1 MKSALL
7 LFVIIVFSPLV
18 NPNFARTE
26 ELRRILYG
34 TTASP
39 SHLPIWVAKDAG
51 FFEKAGL
58 NVEPVQV
65 RGGSLITL
73 AIITGDLPFSGAGA
87 ESVVAARAAG
97 GDVVLLAC
105 PVDADPVYL
114 ITRPEIKS
122 AQDLKGQASAVTRYG
137 STTHFYLRA
146 ALKHVGLNPER
157 DMTILQLGAGPEMV
171 VALDRGA
178 IAAAALT
185 TRYAIP
191 FLQRGWPVLVD
202 LSTTD
207 LVYPS
212 SCVTSSRA
220 FIKAEPKTT
229 HEFLRAYV
237 AGIHLIK
244 KDLRFAEKSFTKWM
258 REKDAAITKKTVE
271 AYARLFKAAPLR
283 AGQRNRERDSG
294 FDQSPPRFQR
304 IPRLARAV
312 PRKWTLGEGAA
323 RQMKR
328 MEYWNDGVM
337 GRKPTL
343 QYSITP
349 LLQTPSGLLLPLQKL
364 QPDPFGSFKKANPP
378 TVGEHA
384 LFENLQTGGFNLRD
398 FAIEIVRVDGN
409 VLQPVKLS

>member
-1 MKSALL
+1 MRHPRKIAL
-7 LFVIIVFSPLV
+7 IIVIAPLFLAPHPG
-18 NPNFARTE
+18 NAQ
-26 ELRRILYG
+26 ELRRIPYG

-39 SHLPIWVAKDAG
+39 SHLPVWVAKDAG
-51 FFEKAGL
+51 LFEKNGL
-58 NVEPVQV
+58 NVEPVQI
-65 RGGSLITL
+65 RGGSLISL

-97 GDVVLLAC
+97 GDVILLAC

-146 ALKHVGLNPER
+146 ALKHVGLNPEK

-171 VALDRGA
+171 IALDRGA

-220 FIKAEPKTT
+220 FIRAEPKTT

-258 REKDAAITKKTVE
+258 REKDSAIAKKTVE
-271 AYARLFKAAPLR
+271 AYARLFKPAPIVPDKGIENVVQDLVKAR
-283 AGQRNRERDSG
+283 PDFKQYIGWPEPFRENG
-294 FDQSPPRFQR
+294 P
-304 IPRLARAV
+304 LEKV
-312 PRKWTLGEGAA
+312 LKE
-323 RQMKR
+323 
-328 MEYWNDGVM
+328 
-337 GRKPTL
+337 KP
-343 QYSITP
+343 
-349 LLQTPSGLLLPLQKL
+349 
-364 QPDPFGSFKKANPP
+364 
-378 TVGEHA
+378 
-384 LFENLQTGGFNLRD
+384 
-398 FAIEIVRVDGN
+398 
-409 VLQPVKLS
+409 

>member
-1 MKSALL
+1 MKHSRKVAFIILIAP
-7 LFVIIVFSPLV
+7 LFLAPHPG
-18 NPNFARTE
+18 NAQ
-26 ELRRILYG
+26 ELRRIPYG

-39 SHLPIWVAKDAG
+39 SHLPVWVAKDAG
-51 FFEKAGL
+51 LFEKNGL
-58 NVEPVQV
+58 NVEPVQI
-65 RGGSLITL
+65 RGGSLISL

-146 ALKHVGLNPER
+146 ALKHVGLNPEK

-207 LVYPS
+207 LIYPS

-220 FIKAEPKTT
+220 FIRAEPKTT

-258 REKDAAITKKTVE
+258 REKDSAITKKTVE
-271 AYARLFKAAPLR
+271 SYARLFKPAPIVPDKGIENVVQDLVKAR
-283 AGQRNRERDSG
+283 PDFKQYIGWPEPFRENGPLEKVLKEKS
-294 FDQSPPRFQR
+294 SP
-304 IPRLARAV
+304 
-312 PRKWTLGEGAA
+312 
-323 RQMKR
+323 
-328 MEYWNDGVM
+328 
-337 GRKPTL
+337 
-343 QYSITP
+343 
-349 LLQTPSGLLLPLQKL
+349 
-364 QPDPFGSFKKANPP
+364 
-378 TVGEHA
+378 
-384 LFENLQTGGFNLRD
+384 
-398 FAIEIVRVDGN
+398 
-409 VLQPVKLS
+409 

>member
-1 MKSALL
+1 MSPICRT
-7 LFVIIVFSPLV
+7 LFFLSLAPLCLTHHH
-18 NPNFARTE
+18 AHAA
-26 ELRRILYG
+26 ELKRILYG

-58 NVEPVQV
+58 NVEVVQV

-244 KDLRFAEKSFTKWM
+244 KDIRFAEKSFAKWM

-271 AYARLFKAAPLR
+271 SYARLFKPAP
-283 AGQRNRERDSG
+283 
-294 FDQSPPRFQR
+294 
-304 IPRLARAV
+304 IV
-312 PRKWTLGEGAA
+312 PDKG
-323 RQMKR
+323 
-328 MEYWNDGVM
+328 
-337 GRKPTL
+337 
-343 QYSITP
+343 
-349 LLQTPSGLLLPLQKL
+349 
-364 QPDPFGSFKKANPP
+364 
-378 TVGEHA
+378 
-384 LFENLQTGGFNLRD
+384 
-398 FAIEIVRVDGN
+398 IEN
-409 VLQPVKLS
+409 VLHDLVKARPEFKDYIGWPEPFRDNRPLEKVLKEKSNP

>member
-1 MKSALL
+1 MSRFFARQLVLL
-7 LFVIIVFSPLV
+7 LISFILV
-18 NPNFARTE
+18 AE
-26 ELRRILYG
+26 ALSAAELRQILYG

-39 SHLPIWVAKDAG
+39 SHLPVWVAKDAG
-51 FFEKAGL
+51 LFEKNGM
-58 NVEPVQV
+58 NVEPVQI

-97 GDVVLLAC
+97 GDVILLAC
-105 PVDADPVYL
+105 PVNADPVYL

-146 ALKHVGLNPER
+146 ALKHVGLNPDK

-202 LSTTD
+202 LSHTD

-220 FIKAEPKTT
+220 FIRAQPKTT

-244 KDLRFAEKSFTKWM
+244 KDQRFAEKSFAKWM
-258 REKDAAITKKTVE
+258 REKDSAIVKKTVE
-271 AYARLFKAAPLR
+271 AYARLFKLAPVVPDKGIENVILDLVKAR
-283 AGQRNRERDSG
+283 PDFREYIGWPEPFRENG
-294 FDQSPPRFQR
+294 
-304 IPRLARAV
+304 
-312 PRKWTLGEGAA
+312 
-323 RQMKR
+323 
-328 MEYWNDGVM
+328 
-337 GRKPTL
+337 
-343 QYSITP
+343 P
-349 LLQTPSGLLLPLQKL
+349 LEK
-364 QPDPFGSFKKANPP
+364 
-378 TVGEHA
+378 
-384 LFENLQTGGFNLRD
+384 
-398 FAIEIVRVDGN
+398 
-409 VLQPVKLS
+409 VLKER

>member
-1 MKSALL
+1 MI
-7 LFVIIVFSPLV
+7 LFRLVLIITAVFSTQR
-18 NPNFARTE
+18 FADSQ
-26 ELRRILYG
+26 ELRRLFYG

-39 SHLPIWVAKDAG
+39 SHLPMWVAKDAG
-51 FFEKAGL
+51 YFEKNGL

-146 ALKHVGLNPER
+146 ALKHVGLNPDK

-178 IAAAALT
+178 IVAAALT

-212 SCVTSSRA
+212 SCVTSSRS

-244 KDLRFAEKSFTKWM
+244 KDSRFAEKSFAKWM

-271 AYARLFKAAPLR
+271 AYARLFKLAPIVPDKGIDNVIQDLVR
-283 AGQRNRERDSG
+283 ARPDFKQYIGWPELFRENG
-294 FDQSPPRFQR
+294 
-304 IPRLARAV
+304 
-312 PRKWTLGEGAA
+312 
-323 RQMKR
+323 
-328 MEYWNDGVM
+328 
-337 GRKPTL
+337 
-343 QYSITP
+343 P
-349 LLQTPSGLLLPLQKL
+349 LEKVLKEKS
-364 QPDPFGSFKKANPP
+364 NP
-378 TVGEHA
+378 
-384 LFENLQTGGFNLRD
+384 
-398 FAIEIVRVDGN
+398 
-409 VLQPVKLS
+409 